1 MATTWEYK
9 VLTLKHAGGAFTLT
23 QTPTDDEATAAL
35 NREGALGWELV
46 SAVCPGIS
54 QPLMLYLKRLR

>member
-9 VLTLKHAGGAFTLT
+9 VVTLKHRGGGLQFTH
-23 QTPTDDEATAAL
+23 TPDDDEATAAL

-46 SAVCPGIS
+46 NAVCTGPL
-54 QPLMLYLKRLR
+54 QPTAFYFKRPR